1 MKEKIKTIYLVLGIT
16 LLILAIIAMTI
27 WILKQVEI
35 DWEALTFDE
44 IACKKS
50 LIKRNFDSN
59 IYLKD
64 LYGGGGLYQE
74 FKYGI
79 VIEIISV
86 LTNKSEE
93 DIKNVIK
100 DEYFRLTNQAGWEQ
114 MNPLKIR
121 DITGDIINWES
132 LNYKEFSNEYCKR
145 PVFIK
150 FKQ

>member
-1 MKEKIKTIYLVLGIT
+1 
-16 LLILAIIAMTI
+16 MTI
-27 WILKQVEI
+27 WILKQVKI

-44 IACKKS
+44 VACKKS

-59 IYLKD
+59 MYLKD
-64 LYGGGGLYQE
+64 LYEGGGLYQE
-74 FKYGI
+74 FKCGI

-100 DEYFRLTNQAGWEQ
+100 DEYFRLANQAGWEQ

-121 DITGDIINWES
+121 DIAEDTINWES
-132 LNYKEFSNEYCKR
+132 LNYKGLLNEYCKR
-145 PVFIK
+145 PAFIEL
-150 FKQ
+150 KQ